1 MHRIITLHYTEAR
14 GGLMALFKPK
24 KRSGGQF
31 YQAVGVFQG
40 IRVRQS
46 LGTADY
52 ALAREACAEYEHK
65 VLTGQ
70 VIVGAKSTLGNQTK
84 FKTIAVRYL
93 KSPMT
98 GTSKSTRDYVKLL
111 SDHFGDYQIKSI
123 DLNDIE
129 EYVEERH
136 VNRGNSNST
145 IRRDLTQLQSILTYA
160 HGLGLR
166 DAIKLKKPAE
176 GEHKTDTF
184 SADEIDSIFPLLPPD
199 IRRICTFLL
208 NTGARPIEAMT
219 LQYDNVDWTNNT
231 CVLGCYKGKGGILRT
246 RRMPLNKLAL
256 DTIPKSQP
264 PPSTHVFLS
273 EGRPFESNKQMG
285 YHWRRAT
292 DKLGITKTPYT
303 LRHTFGT
310 RLARNGTPPKVIA
323 DLLGHSDL
331 KMVMRYMNTT
341 YEDHRSAVMSL
352 Q

>member
-1 MHRIITLHYTEAR
+1 
-14 GGLMALFKPK
+14 MALFKPK

-31 YQAVGVFQG
+31 YQAVGVYQG

-52 ALAREACAEYEHK
+52 ALAREACVEYEHK

-70 VIVGAKSTLGNQTK
+70 VKVGTKSTLGNQTK
-84 FKTIAVRYL
+84 FKTIATRYL

-111 SDHFGDYQIKSI
+111 ADHFGDYQIKSI

-219 LQYDNVDWTNNT
+219 LQYDAVDWSNNT
-231 CVLGCYKGKGGILRT
+231 CVLGCYER
-246 RRMPLNKLAL
+246 
-256 DTIPKSQP
+256 
-264 PPSTHVFLS
+264 
-273 EGRPFESNKQMG
+273 EGRHLTNSQNAAQRIGFGYYPQVTTTAFNACVSQARDARSKATNRVG

-292 DKLGITKTPYT
+292 DKLGITKTPIHIAPHIRYA
-303 LRHTFGT
+303 
-310 RLARNGTPPKVIA
+310 ARA
-323 DLLGHSDL
+323 
-331 KMVMRYMNTT
+331 
-341 YEDHRSAVMSL
+341 
-352 Q
+352 